1 MARRG
6 GCVLNGCL
14 TVLVIALV
22 LVGGVVVWVMTAPG
36 RYEDQAQDNLE
47 SSAAVAK
54 DRLTQ
59 AAADG
64 TLLGTEIDRSVRSM
78 NKAAAYVRREGQRV
92 TVTAELMGQGPGM
105 FVGGTYVTGCYR
117 FEVVARSVTA
127 DEVSRDSCRDLPAY
141 RFRKPAEV
149 AADVVV
155 ELRSALARGGLAA
168 VQGAEVW
175 GTAGVEVE
183 DQETE
188 GGRLTALVWLSEE
201 DGGDEVCYEFRAQ
214 GKPRTVT
221 AKKLQ
226 PDGCYRIQRE
236 QDARAEAARAAELDA
251 SAKAIERRLEQAVT
265 DGTLTDAEVK
275 RALALPRTDSM
286 GQPDADNPVAL
297 PFGTERSR
305 TAVTVVAEVRP
316 LDQAW
321 SEGCYE
327 FRADLAKQ
335 SVTRRATGRGCL
347 NQVQ

>member
-1 MARRG
+1 MGRRG

-14 TVLVIALV
+14 TVLVLMLV
-22 LVGGVVVWVMTAPG
+22 LVCGVWVWLATAPD
-36 RYEDQAQDNLE
+36 RNEDQARDNME
-47 SSAAVAK
+47 KSVAASK
-54 DRLTQ
+54 DRLTR

-78 NKAAAYVRREGQRV
+78 NKSSAYVSREAQRV

-117 FEVVARSVTA
+117 FEVVGRSVTA
-127 DEVSRDSCRDLPAY
+127 DEVSGDSCRDLPVY

-155 ELRSALARGGLAA
+155 ELRSALAQGGLTA

-175 GTAGVEVE
+175 GTGGVEVE

-214 GKPRTVT
+214 EKPRTVT
-221 AKKLQ
+221 SKKLQ
-226 PDGCYRIQRE
+226 PEGCYRIQRE

-251 SAKAIERRLEQAVT
+251 SAKAIERRLERSVT
-265 DGTLTDAEVK
+265 DGTLTDAELK
-275 RALALPRTDSM
+275 QALALPRTDSM
-286 GQPDADNPVAL
+286 GQPDADDPVAL
-297 PFGTERSR
+297 LVGTERSR
-305 TAVTVVAEVRP
+305 TEVTVVAEVRP

-321 SEGCYE
+321 LEGCYE
-327 FRADLAKQ
+327 FRADLTKK
-335 SVTRRATGRGCL
+335 SVTRRVSGTECL

>member
-1 MARRG
+1 MGRRG

-14 TVLVIALV
+14 TVLVLMLV
-22 LVGGVVVWVMTAPG
+22 LVCGVWVWLETAPD
-36 RYEDQAQDNLE
+36 RNEDQARDNMENSVAE
-47 SSAAVAK
+47 SK
-54 DRLTQ
+54 DRLTR

-78 NKAAAYVRREGQRV
+78 NKSAAYVRREGQRV

-127 DEVSRDSCRDLPAY
+127 DEVSEDSCRDLPAY

-214 GKPRTVT
+214 EKPRTVT

-236 QDARAEAARAAELDA
+236 QDARAEAARTAELDA
-251 SAKAIERRLEQAVT
+251 SAEAIERRLDRAVA

-305 TAVTVVAEVRP
+305 TEVTLVAEVRP

-327 FRADLAKQ
+327 FRADLTKQ

-347 NQVQ
+347 NQLQ